1 MKRCPYCAEEI
12 QDAAVVCKHC
22 GRDLTARTSGGAPP
36 SPKARLSPTMQLL
49 GLVVLLVVVGAVYL
63 VQRSARPAAPPPAP
77 VPTVRRPPPPPPP
90 IEVAIADGK
99 PVEIKPQRWY
109 DYAFTLPARTCT
121 VTGRVEGVSGG
132 AGHDFEGFIL
142 DDDNY
147 RNWSTDHRARG
158 ASSGR
163 VVVWSPEVTLQGPGT
178 FHLVVSN
185 AFSGFATKV
194 VTVEANAT
202 CP

>member
-1 MKRCPYCAEEI
+1 MKTCPYCAEEV

-22 GRDLTARTSGGAPP
+22 GRDLSPRPPAGAAAPTKP
-36 SPKARLSPTMQLL
+36 GLSPTMRLL
-49 GLVVLLVVVGAVYL
+49 ALVALLLVVGGVYV
-63 VQRSARPAAPPPAP
+63 VQHASRAAPPTPPAP
-77 VPTVRRPPPPPPP
+77 VAGRPAPPPPP
-90 IEVAIADGK
+90 IVVAIADGK
-99 PVEIKPQRWY
+99 PLELKPQAWH
-109 DYAFTLPARTCT
+109 DYPFTLPSRACT

-132 AGHDFEGFIL
+132 GHDFEGVIL

-158 ASSGR
+158 VGSGR
-163 VVVWSPEVTLQGPGT
+163 VVVWTPEANLQGPGT

-185 AFSGFATKV
+185 AFSGFTTKV
-194 VTVEANAT
+194 VTAQASAM